1 MVEMRRNRINSVM
14 FGLVWYFAPL
24 GMNLI
29 SFACYIFVAKKELDV
44 ATAFTAIALFNML
57 KMPLTASKLS
67 LSITYT
73 NKQVPAQRVAF
84 MQAYVSVKR
93 IEAFLEEPEC
103 DDFVSSL
110 KRDFTKEP
118 AVDTNSQRLGIEG
131 GTFVWVGSE
140 RPADNAA
147 IVDVTITSDAGSST
161 GGQTGPFVLADINI
175 DFPIGKLTL
184 ITGPTG
190 SGKTALLN
198 ALLGE
203 MDCIAGKVHLVKR
216 AGKRDADGLE
226 NTVAFAAQTPWL
238 QYMTIRNNILFGS
251 EYDQER
257 YDLVIDSCC
266 LGPDIAMFE
275 DGDSE

>member
-1 MVEMRRNRINSVM
+1 
-14 FGLVWYFAPL
+14 
-24 GMNLI
+24 
-29 SFACYIFVAKKELDV
+29 
-44 ATAFTAIALFNML
+44 
-57 KMPLTASKLS
+57 
-67 LSITYT
+67 
-73 NKQVPAQRVAF
+73 

-103 DDFVSSL
+103 DDYVSTL
-110 KRDFTKEP
+110 KRDFSKEP
-118 AVDTNSQRLGIEG
+118 AVDMDAQRLGIEN

-140 RPADNAA
+140 RPLESPAG
-147 IVDVTITSDAGSST
+147 VDVTITSDAGSNT
-161 GGQTGPFVLADINI
+161 GAPSGPFVLADVNV

-251 EYDQER
+251 EYEQGR
-257 YDLVIDSCC
+257 YDQVIDSCC
-266 LGPDIAMFE
+266 LGPDVAMFE
-275 DGDSE
+275 DGDSELHPQRRANSQDTEIGIKGVTLSGGQKARVA